1 MIVGIK
7 MLLIVW
13 NFARVT
19 PPYIFMVIIILI
31 VNVTL
36 ILIQYNTIH
45 TLGLSAQE
53 SASMVVY
60 NIDKLLLNIFFSSL
74 LGITDSI
81 IHILIPL
88 S

>member
-19 PPYIFMVIIILI
+19 PPYIFMVIIIL
-31 VNVTL
+31 NVTL

-53 SASMVVY
+53 TASMVVY